1 MTEAE
6 AAQVFLTRLHEE
18 KLRAQERRGILI
30 QRKVVWLTGLFA
42 VGAIELPL
50 GIGSTLILY
59 LLPLVAL
66 IFDLYVM
73 GEDYGI
79 KRMGTFVRLQHEGTP
94 DADWEEWLRAGS
106 KDDPSGK
113 RDAFARWALRVGSV
127 LVLLGSAL
135 LLGLTGVASPVF
147 FWSWFMA
154 SLGLL
159 VAAYWLNRIRLS
171 GLDKLLPEPPKAS
184 NAAAGA

>member
-1 MTEAE
+1 MTETVV
-6 AAQVFLTRLHEE
+6 AQVFLTRLHEE

-50 GIGSTLILY
+50 QIGSTLILY
-59 LLPLVAL
+59 LLPLLAL

-79 KRMGTFVRLQHEGTP
+79 KRMGTFVRTHHEGTP

-113 RDAFARWALRVGSV
+113 RDTFSRWALAGGSG

-135 LLGLTGVASPVF
+135 LLYLAGAVVF
-147 FWSWFMA
+147 WEWFTA
-154 SLGLL
+154 SLLLL
-159 VAAYWLNRIRLS
+159 VLAYRENHFRLA
-171 GLDKLLPEPPKAS
+171 GLDKLPPELPKAS
-184 NAAAGA
+184 NAAADA